1 MTENLFTRTEGDDD
15 LRALATIDPAGPR
28 APEAHRSETAQALLA
43 EISGSPATTAEPVRT
58 RRRWPWLAAAAAVAA
73 GVVVLAPTVGSGGGA
88 YASWTDVPAAATAAD
103 AAEAEQY
110 CRDMWR
116 DVLDDQEEDM
126 PAVAV
131 ADSADLVIAE
141 QRGDFTYTVL
151 SDGDWGM
158 DCLVETRTGFRWF
171 GSGGGG
177 AGGSLQPLGDSGD
190 LAPDGIA
197 DLMLGGFGGQD
208 IEGMVL
214 MMYARVGADVSAAVV
229 HTPGAGDVEATVT
242 NGYLAAWAPG
252 LPENAL
258 DEPSIGLT
266 LYLTDGSEVELTPTE
281 LDTLSRA
288 NNGG

>member
-28 APEAHRSETAQALLA
+28 DPEAHRSETAQALLA

-73 GVVVLAPTVGSGGGA
+73 GVVVLAPTIGSGGGA

-110 CRDMWR
+110 CRDIWR

-158 DCLVETRTGFRWF
+158 DCLVETRTGFPWF

-214 MMYARVGADVSAAVV
+214 MCTRVSAR
-229 HTPGAGDVEATVT
+229 T
-242 NGYLAAWAPG
+242 
-252 LPENAL
+252 
-258 DEPSIGLT
+258 
-266 LYLTDGSEVELTPTE
+266 
-281 LDTLSRA
+281 
-288 NNGG
+288 